1 MRGWVNLPLWGIR
14 KRIARM
20 LDRSLDLLVWNA
32 FATLCQSMWWV
43 SLTLWHCGKLKQKS
57 LTAQN
62 FVPKLEPIKHTS
74 PLPMVLNFNGVTAVI
89 LFNLISALYWYD
101 TFEKLNLIRRF
112 FQKLLQFITLT
123 LWHSKNGIEKNK
135 TQLYTQIPHYE
146 AHPPSY
152 FFLLWLVIISMRP
165 IFAIILHRL

>member
-62 FVPKLEPIKHTS
+62 FVPKLEPKKHTS

-89 LFNLISALYWYD
+89 LFGLISVLYWDD
-101 TFEKLNLIRRF
+101 TFEKLKLIRRF
-112 FQKLLQFITLT
+112 FPKLLQFFTLT
-123 LWHSKNGIEKNK
+123 LRHSKNGIEKIRSDN
-135 TQLYTQIPHYE
+135 THRYRTMRHTLPVIFFFYDWWLYPW
-146 AHPPSY
+146 AL
-152 FFLLWLVIISMRP
+152 FMR
-165 IFAIILHRL
+165 LYCRL